1 MEHFDRL
8 KESGFSEDQAKAL
21 ISIHHDNKEKLEA
34 SLATKK
40 DIELI
45 RKDIEFLR
53 QDTKKDIEQLRQDTK
68 KDIEQLRQDGKKEA
82 ALLKKDLTIKVYS
95 LTVALVGIILTAIKF
110 WILK

>member
-34 SLATKK
+34 SLSTKK

-53 QDTKKDIEQLRQDTK
+53 QDGKKDIER
-68 KDIEQLRQDGKKEA
+68 LRQDGKKEA

-95 LTVALVGIILTAIKF
+95 LTVVLVGIILTAIKF